1 MHAASY
7 FIIRSIT
14 LQAFQTLRVPIDWAK
29 TWAWVT
35 RKRVAHQWNYI
46 GELLFGP
53 EHPLKLAT
61 SSTDLGVVIAYNGVH
76 QLLKITDRLRDAA
89 LRLDKLHRQDLK
101 STSLRNCSRPP
112 SGQRRFTQ
120 QKQVC

>member
-1 MHAASY
+1 M
-7 FIIRSIT
+7 
-14 LQAFQTLRVPIDWAK
+14 FQTLRVPIDWAK
-29 TWAWVT
+29 TWVWVT

-46 GELLFGP
+46 GELLFEP
-53 EHPLKLAT
+53 EHCLKPAT

-112 SGQRRFTQ
+112 SGQRHFAQ